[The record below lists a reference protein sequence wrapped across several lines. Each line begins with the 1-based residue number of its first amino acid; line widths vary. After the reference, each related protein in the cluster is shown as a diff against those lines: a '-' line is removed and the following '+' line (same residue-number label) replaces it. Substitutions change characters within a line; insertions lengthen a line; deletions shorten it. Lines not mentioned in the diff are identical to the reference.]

1 MFDFK
6 ALDKA
11 CHRCGEEGHFAR
23 ECPLAVSSLSRDKGV
38 SVFSFLFLI
47 KALVNLQTVTL
58 QEIKA
63 VIVNQPPKKLFWL
76 VVSKPFGLLEYRTNR
91 DK

>member
-38 SVFSFLFLI
+38 SVCLSIFVFI
-47 KALVNLQTVTL
+47 KALVNLQSVTVQDSSESQPATKKTVL
-58 QEIKA
+58 ACGEQTIWPPGVQDQE
-63 VIVNQPPKKLFWL
+63 
-76 VVSKPFGLLEYRTNR
+76 R
-91 DK
+91 

>member
-38 SVFSFLFLI
+38 SVFQFLFLI
-47 KALVNLQTVTL
+47 KALVNLQTVTV
-58 QEIKA
+58 QDSSES
-63 VIVNQPPKKLFWL
+63 QPATKKTVLACGEQTIW
-76 VVSKPFGLLEYRTNR
+76 PPGIQDQQR
-91 DK
+91 